1 LADTIHRNAL
11 FVLVGVAALIASTPA
26 LSQNQGSTTFG
37 ASRAEIISPISVT
50 ALDDLTFGGIA
61 VTSNQGGSVKVLP
74 GAGPAEYSG
83 AAAPA
88 CTGTGGCTT
97 NPALFHVRGERNR
110 SYVIAVPAVIYA
122 QATNGTNRELPVSDL
137 TSKSLNLP
145 GASFRGFLNGAGQ
158 DEVQVGGTLAIPAGT
173 PPGSYRAEISL
184 VVSYD

>member
-1 LADTIHRNAL
+1 MADIIHRIAM
-11 FVLVGVAALIASTPA
+11 FALIGVVALTASTPA

-37 ASRAEIISPISVT
+37 ASRAEIVSPISVT
-50 ALDDLTFGGIA
+50 ALNDLTFGGIA
-61 VTSNQGGSVKVLP
+61 VTSNQGGSVKVPP

-88 CTGTGGCTT
+88 CTGSGGCTT
-97 NPALFHVRGERNR
+97 NPALFHVRGEHNR

-122 QATNGTNRELPVSDL
+122 QAIDGTNRELPVSDL

-145 GASFRGFLNGAGQ
+145 GASFRGFLNSFGQ
-158 DEVQVGGTLAIPAGT
+158 DEVRVGGTLAIPAGT